1 MSIRTQ
7 RADYPSADGK
17 ASIPA
22 YVAEPEAPGRHPAV
36 LILRGVAGP
45 EDGYT
50 EITERIAGWG
60 YVALLH
66 GWKIRGDDPP
76 DAIVQPD
83 LAGALAYLRSLEA
96 ADPARLAVFGFCRG
110 GVHALMAVAAHAQI
124 RLAVIFHGFAFR
136 PEKAQPGVEPYDL
149 ALKVAVPTL
158 ILHGIEDER
167 APVEGMRRLEDR
179 ARKAGRPIEFR
190 YYERARHGFAVRT
203 HPGFDAP
210 TAQASFAEARK
221 FIDAHF
227 QRDPQPR

>member
-1 MSIRTQ
+1 MSIRA
-7 RADYPSADGK
+7 RPASYLGAEGK
-17 ASIPA
+17 TIPA
-22 YVAEPEAPGRHPAV
+22 YLAEPEAPGPHPAI

-50 EITERIAGWG
+50 EITERLAAWG
-60 YVALLH
+60 YLGLLH

-83 LAGALAYLRSLEA
+83 LAGALAFLRSVKS
-96 ADPARLAVFGFCRG
+96 ADPSRLAVFGFCRG
-110 GVHALMAVAAHAQI
+110 GVHALMAVTSHPEI

-149 ALKVAVPTL
+149 AEKVEVPTL

-167 APVEGMRRLEDR
+167 APVQSMRRLEDR

-203 HPGFDAP
+203 HPGYDASI
-210 TAQASFAEARK
+210 AKASFEEARK
-221 FIDAHF
+221 FIDA
-227 QRDPQPR
+227 RLRPSS